1 MKHIKKI
8 SSIILALVMVLAMG
22 TSVFAAQE
30 LDTVGDHQIEVK
42 TSDGTLSIPKTIIV
56 TNPEEIKVFGP
67 TIKYAFSAKPATV
80 AAGTKVTSNAGR
92 SNADDVATS
101 TVQAGPAGGVVV
113 STQPS
118 FATGETAA
126 VTGTK
131 GVELTSN
138 IVVTT
143 DINSFTKAGIYRYE
157 ITDDTE
163 KSVLDEA
170 GITRESDYNASRFL
184 DVYIYNGTNGLE
196 IGGYTLLKSN
206 ATDITGDND
215 GNFKSPGFISGS
227 EKDETTGK
235 VSTRGSEPTDLY
247 NTINASLEKEVTG
260 ALGDKTNLFP
270 FAIAVSNN
278 GGMTYYTTNDPA
290 AAVQGTSSAATEVS
304 QSLKHGDKF
313 FIKGLNPKAKLTFVE
328 TNNTKDDYTVTVNN
342 KKAALVAATLVTAG
356 NTQTSGE
363 NAVSNYAS
371 SETQDVA
378 AVDNANIK
386 FINDLSEVS
395 PTNVVMRFAP
405 YLFILGGAMMLLV
418 ASRRRK
424 SDQE

>member
-1 MKHIKKI
+1 MKYIKKI
-8 SSIILALVMVLAMG
+8 SSIVLALIMVLAMG

-30 LDTVGDHQIEVK
+30 LDTVGDYMIE
-42 TSDGTLSIPKTIIV
+42 TTDTTLNIPKTIIV
-56 TNPEEIKVFGP
+56 TNPEEILVYGP
-67 TIKYAFSAKPATV
+67 TVNYTFSVEPAEV
-80 AAGTKVTSNAGR
+80 ANGTKVTSNAGR
-92 SNADDVATS
+92 TNAEDVATS
-101 TVQAGPAGGVVV
+101 TVQAGPANGVKI
-113 STQPS
+113 TKQPS
-118 FATGETAA
+118 FSSDVTPAATGTM
-126 VTGTK
+126 

-138 IVVTT
+138 IEVTT
-143 DINSFTKAGIYRYE
+143 TIGNFTKAGIYRYKIE
-157 ITDDTE
+157 DATAKT
-163 KSVLDEA
+163 VLDAA
-170 GITRESDYNASRFL
+170 GITRESGYKATRFL
-184 DVYIYNGTNGLE
+184 DVYIYNGANGLE
-196 IGGYTLLKSN
+196 IGGYTLLNSN

-227 EKDETTGK
+227 EKDKNGK
-235 VSTRGSEPTDLY
+235 VTKEGSEPTDLY

-260 ALGDKTNLFP
+260 ALGDKTNP
-270 FAIAVSNN
+270 FQFEITVNNN
-278 GGMTYYTTNDPA
+278 GEMTYYTTNDPA
-290 AAVQGTSSAATEVS
+290 ANVQGTSSAATAPS
-304 QSLKHGDKF
+304 QALKHGDKF

-328 TNNTKDDYTVTVNN
+328 TNNTNDAYTVTINN
-342 KKAALVAATLVTAG
+342 KTAELVAAKLVEAG
-356 NTQTSGE
+356 LTQTSGE

>member
-1 MKHIKKI
+1 M
-8 SSIILALVMVLAMG
+8 
-22 TSVFAAQE
+22 
-30 LDTVGDHQIEVK
+30 
-42 TSDGTLSIPKTIIV
+42 
-56 TNPEEIKVFGP
+56 
-67 TIKYAFSAKPATV
+67 
-80 AAGTKVTSNAGR
+80 
-92 SNADDVATS
+92 
-101 TVQAGPAGGVVV
+101 
-113 STQPS
+113 
-118 FATGETAA
+118 
-126 VTGTK
+126 
-131 GVELTSN
+131 
-138 IVVTT
+138 
-143 DINSFTKAGIYRYE
+143 
-157 ITDDTE
+157 
-163 KSVLDEA
+163 
-170 GITRESDYNASRFL
+170 
-184 DVYIYNGTNGLE
+184 
-196 IGGYTLLKSN
+196 
-206 ATDITGDND
+206 
-215 GNFKSPGFISGS
+215 
-227 EKDETTGK
+227 ETTGK